1 MKRGLNLDAYGPRGA
16 SGVTGITKC
25 HFPIRREKVK
35 TDTAGSLETLA
46 QALGF
51 SLDFESTEAL
61 KRSNRA
67 LAEALTARGIDLAR
81 LLAQYPADELTGL
94 GNKNDLLR
102 NGWRE
107 LAEAD
112 REAQHVTVV
121 FADVDDFKPLNTK
134 YGEKKVDEMVAA
146 GGWAIQEVLRSYDRA
161 WRFGGDEFV
170 FALKG
175 KNLPNVNALMQ
186 RVEKKWESR
195 LKQKGLPQENIRLS
209 FGFCRLEPKTGRRPE
224 EIQQAFEAAVSD
236 ANLRMR
242 RAKADRKAA
251 TKPQ

>member
-1 MKRGLNLDAYGPRGA
+1 M
-16 SGVTGITKC
+16 
-25 HFPIRREKVK
+25 K

-61 KRSNRA
+61 KQSNRA
-67 LAEALTARGIDLAR
+67 LADALATRGIDLAR
-81 LLAQYPADELTGL
+81 LLAKYPTDELTGL

-112 REAQHVTVV
+112 REGQHVTVV

-170 FALKG
+170 FVLKG
-175 KNLPNVNALMQ
+175 KGIANVNALMQ
-186 RVEKKWESR
+186 RVEKKWEQR
-195 LKQKGLPQENIRLS
+195 LMQKGLPQETIRLS
-209 FGFCRLEPKTGRRPE
+209 FGFCHMESKAERRPE
-224 EIQQAFEAAVSD
+224 TAHQAFEAALSE

-242 RAKADRKAA
+242 RAKAEKKAA
-251 TKPQ
+251 AKPQ